1 VFWAVDHHWPLLPL
15 VLLLV
20 PVLVELVAEGIV
32 KSPAVCVVL
41 LTAVVAGV
49 VAVVV
54 PVLPELG
61 VPVLV
66 LPVLVPVVEVEVV
79 PDVVVGA
86 RKAIP
91 LDEPVVVDVV
101 DKLLVGIAALSEVA
115 AAPSVANKPELAAVA
130 EGLEPAVTVK
140 VAVPSLESSK
150 GAPEAGV
157 PPSRLIPIT

>member
-15 VLLLV
+15 VLLLE
-20 PVLVELVAEGIV
+20 PVQVELVAEGIV

-61 VPVLV
+61 VLVL